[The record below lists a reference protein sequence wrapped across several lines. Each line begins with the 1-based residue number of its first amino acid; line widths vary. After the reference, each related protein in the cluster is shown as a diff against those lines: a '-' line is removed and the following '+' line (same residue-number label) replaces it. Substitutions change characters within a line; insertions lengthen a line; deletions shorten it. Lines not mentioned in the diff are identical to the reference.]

1 MKQSIEEIAKKDG
14 RYDPRALKFV
24 FDALGTTVQRLR
36 GRPQQAESD
45 EEEDEAGEP
54 VPHHI
59 SGAQLAQGVAAV
71 AMDRWGRL
79 AKMVLN
85 NWGIKTTRDLGE
97 IVYLMIRHEWMTA
110 QETDRIEDFDGVF
123 EFENL
128 FERDYDF
135 EIR

>member
-1 MKQSIEEIAKKDG
+1 MKPSIEEIAKQDG
-14 RYDPRALKFV
+14 RFDPRALKFV
-24 FDALGTTVQRLR
+24 FDALGTTVQKFR
-36 GRPQQAESD
+36 GRTQTAEE
-45 EEEDEAGEP
+45 EEEDEGGEP
-54 VPHHI
+54 TPHHI

-85 NWGIKTTRDLGE
+85 GWGVKTTRDLGE
-97 IVYLMIRHEWMTA
+97 IVFLMIRHEWMTA
-110 QETDRIEDFDGVF
+110 QETDRIEDFDNVF
-123 EFENL
+123 EFETI

>member
-1 MKQSIEEIAKKDG
+1 MKQSIEEIAKQDG

-36 GRPQQAESD
+36 GRPQQAE
-45 EEEDEAGEP
+45 EEEEGEEP
-54 VPHHI
+54 TPHHI

-85 NWGIKTTRDLGE
+85 GWGVKTTRDLGE

>member
-1 MKQSIEEIAKKDG
+1 MKPSIEEIAKQDG

-36 GRPQQAESD
+36 GRPQQAD
-45 EEEDEAGEP
+45 EEDDEGEP
-54 VPHHI
+54 TPHHI

-85 NWGIKTTRDLGE
+85 YWGITTTRDLGE

>member
-1 MKQSIEEIAKKDG
+1 MKQSIEEIAKQDG

-36 GRPQQAESD
+36 GRSQQAE
-45 EEEDEAGEP
+45 EEEDEGGEP
-54 VPHHI
+54 TPHHI

-79 AKMVLN
+79 ARMVLN

-97 IVYLMIRHEWMTA
+97 IVYLMIRYEWMTA
-110 QETDRIEDFDGVF
+110 QENDRIEDFDGVF
-123 EFENL
+123 DFETL

>member
-1 MKQSIEEIAKKDG
+1 MKPSIEEIAKQDG

-36 GRPQQAESD
+36 GRPQQAD
-45 EEEDEAGEP
+45 EEDDESEKT
-54 VPHHI
+54 PHHI

-85 NWGIKTTRDLGE
+85 YWGITTTRDLGE

-123 EFENL
+123 EFEIL

>member
-1 MKQSIEEIAKKDG
+1 MKPSIEEIAKKDG

-36 GRPQQAESD
+36 GRPQQTD
-45 EEEDEAGEP
+45 EEDDEGEP

-59 SGAQLAQGVAAV
+59 SGAQLAQGVAGV

-85 NWGIKTTRDLGE
+85 GWGIKTTRDLGE

>member
-1 MKQSIEEIAKKDG
+1 MLARVMHLAAAAGASTAA
-14 RYDPRALKFV
+14 PAP
-24 FDALGTTVQRLR
+24 T
-36 GRPQQAESD
+36 
-45 EEEDEAGEP
+45 EAAS
-54 VPHHI
+54 VRVAADHI
-59 SGAQLAQGVAAV
+59 SGAQLAMGVAAV

-85 NWGIKTTRDLGE
+85 YWGVKTTRDLGE

-123 EFENL
+123 EFETL